1 MEGIKV
7 NIFSYIDTIN
17 KKVGIFPLDNLEVF
31 ESNYNQYVVNMA
43 FMRYVDT
50 VMVVEELTLMNNLS
64 NIQHFEYLFNSVSKS
79 NKRYGKW
86 HKPPKDEYIDL
97 IILVYKYS
105 YEKAKSVIDLF
116 KIEDLEL
123 LKTKY
128 LSYGGVEKTN
138 GK

>member
-1 MEGIKV
+1 MEDIKID
-7 NIFSYIDTIN
+7 IFSYINTIN
-17 KKVGIFPLDNLEVF
+17 KKVGIYPSDNLDIF
-31 ESNYNQYVVNMA
+31 ESTYSQYVVNIA
-43 FMRYVDT
+43 LMRYADT
-50 VMVVEELTLMNNLS
+50 IMIIEKLSLMNNLT
-64 NIQHFEYLFNSVSKS
+64 NQQHFEYLYNTVPKS

-97 IILVYKYS
+97 VMIVYKYS

-128 LSYGGVEKTN
+128 LSYGGVK
-138 GK
+138 K

>member
-1 MEGIKV
+1 MEDIKID
-7 NIFSYIDTIN
+7 IFSYINTIN
-17 KKVGIFPLDNLEVF
+17 KKVGIYPSDNLDIF
-31 ESNYNQYVVNMA
+31 ESTYSQYVVNIA
-43 FMRYVDT
+43 LMRYADT
-50 VMVVEELTLMNNLS
+50 IMIIEQLSLMNNLT
-64 NIQHFEYLFNSVSKS
+64 NQQHFEYLYNTVPKS

-97 IILVYKYS
+97 VMLVYKYS

-128 LSYGGVEKTN
+128 LSYGGVK
-138 GK
+138 K

>member
-1 MEGIKV
+1 MEDSKV

-17 KKVGIFPLDNLEVF
+17 KKVGIFPLDNLELF
-31 ESNYNQYVVNMA
+31 ETTYNQFVVNMA
-43 FMRYVDT
+43 LMRYVDT
-50 VMVVEELTLMNNLS
+50 IMIIEEVSLMNNLT
-64 NIQHFEYLFNSVSKS
+64 NLQHFEYLLNSIAKS

-86 HKPPKDEYIDL
+86 HNPPKDEYIDL